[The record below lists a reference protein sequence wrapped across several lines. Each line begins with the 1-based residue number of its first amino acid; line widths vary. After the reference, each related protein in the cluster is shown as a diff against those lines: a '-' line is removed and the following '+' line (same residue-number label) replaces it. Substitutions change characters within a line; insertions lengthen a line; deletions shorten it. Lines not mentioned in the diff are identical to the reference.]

1 MIDTPSQHAVKYR
14 TAQAWMQSLSRADFD
29 KLVFLTTKSLA
40 DSQVISQDA
49 FACEN
54 NRLRAVIERYIARH
68 GLMIEADREF
78 ITKSQIGFLP
88 TNKVE

>member
-14 TAQAWMQSLSRADFD
+14 AAQAWMQSLPRADFD
-29 KLVFLTTKSLA
+29 KLVFLMTKSLA
-40 DSQVISQDA
+40 DSQAISQDA

-54 NRLRAVIERYIARH
+54 NRLRAIIKRYVARH

-78 ITKSQIGFLP
+78 TAKSQIGFLP
-88 TNKVE
+88 NNKVE